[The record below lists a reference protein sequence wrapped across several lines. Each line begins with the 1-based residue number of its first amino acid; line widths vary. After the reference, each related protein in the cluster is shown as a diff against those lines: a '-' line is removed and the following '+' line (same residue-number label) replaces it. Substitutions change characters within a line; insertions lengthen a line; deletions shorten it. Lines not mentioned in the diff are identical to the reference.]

1 MHLDGHYVVADYCS
15 GNRLQIHVTV
25 VFITIASLLYIV
37 IALKYFDSKS
47 FPLFVR
53 VNYISIV

>member
-1 MHLDGHYVVADYCS
+1 MVADYCS